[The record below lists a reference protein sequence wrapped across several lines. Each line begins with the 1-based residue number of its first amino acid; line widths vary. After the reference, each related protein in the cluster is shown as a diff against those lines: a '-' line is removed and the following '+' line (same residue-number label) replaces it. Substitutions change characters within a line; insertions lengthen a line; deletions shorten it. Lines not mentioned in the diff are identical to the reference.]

1 MRSIAEVAIA
11 SIHRRLWAW
20 VEHLGG
26 RFGNRPGLNASQRR
40 LLLEAFR
47 SELARQVEVAKERH
61 LSDRAARRL
70 SLHRSL
76 IRWLEQGEPPG
87 PEAIPF
93 LEGLLSEIPR
103 NPSGP
108 DLAEHEALVAAVHDL
123 GGDAGAAA
131 EIWDEADPEL
141 AAGLGRNL
149 NRLMEGADLT
159 VVDLAERSGIE
170 VDAVIALVYGVEE
183 PGAGEI
189 LRLSAALGVEP
200 GAVFAGLEC
209 FWHVDREA
217 PVEPGE
223 GGRRGG
229 DPR

>member
-1 MRSIAEVAIA
+1 MRSIAEGAIA
-11 SIHRRLWAW
+11 SIRRPWAR
-20 VEHLGG
+20 VEHLGD
-26 RFGNRPGLNASQRR
+26 RFGNRPGLNASRRR
-40 LLLEAFR
+40 LLLEAFT

-87 PEAIPF
+87 PDAIPF

-131 EIWDEADPEL
+131 EIWDEAEL
-141 AAGLGRNL
+141 AHSSCAAWIGRGSL
-149 NRLMEGADLT
+149 EG
-159 VVDLAERSGIE
+159 
-170 VDAVIALVYGVEE
+170 
-183 PGAGEI
+183 
-189 LRLSAALGVEP
+189 
-200 GAVFAGLEC
+200 C
-209 FWHVDREA
+209 C
-217 PVEPGE
+217 
-223 GGRRGG
+223 RGG
-229 DPR
+229 PTWYELISPLGCRR